1 MSQPYRNYK
10 DKHKL
15 LQREFAQAENIM
27 KQFADKTQSVR
38 SSEVGD
44 LIYLSIQPYRQTF
57 INIRKKLK
65 LATKY
70 FGPFPVEAKVG
81 SVVYKFYI
89 MIQKFTQWSMNPSF
103 RSILG
108 DM

>member
-1 MSQPYRNYK
+1 MR
-10 DKHKL
+10 
-15 LQREFAQAENIM
+15 
-27 KQFADKTQSVR
+27 QFAHKTQSVR

-44 LIYLSIQPYRQTF
+44 LVYLSIQPYRWTF

-65 LATKY
+65 LAAKY

-89 MIQKFTQWSMNPSF
+89 MIQKFTLWSMYPSL
-103 RSILG
+103 RSTLG